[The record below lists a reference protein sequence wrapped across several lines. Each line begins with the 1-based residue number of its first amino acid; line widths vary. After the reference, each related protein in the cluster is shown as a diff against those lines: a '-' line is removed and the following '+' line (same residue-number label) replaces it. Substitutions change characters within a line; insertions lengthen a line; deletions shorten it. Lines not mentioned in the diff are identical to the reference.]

1 MYFYVYDA
9 FLNHKKYDKLLA
21 DIEARL
27 IHIGI
32 NGKIHRL
39 SILTNIKGTIQDGF
53 RHGAKTIVVLGN
65 DQTFSQAA
73 NTVIHFPHGVL
84 GFIPIGNP
92 EENLIAK
99 HLSIP
104 LGLAACDTLSARIV
118 EHLPLGC
125 INNQYFLLW
134 ARILSAGVDL
144 FCDEKY
150 HLSLFKN
157 SGSLQ
162 IFNSPFA
169 PNKQQSQGDVLY
181 TVVETQ
187 NLGFFS
193 QRKANTTFLPNKKIQ
208 VTAPES
214 VQVLVDDYHTINTP
228 VTIEVAHEKLPLI
241 VGKQYLQSFETATTV
256 EES

>member
-9 FLNHKKYDKLLA
+9 FLNHKKYDRLLQ
-21 DIEARL
+21 DIEAR
-27 IHIGI
+27 IIQIGI

-53 RHGAKTIVVLGN
+53 RHGAKTVVIVGN

-73 NTVIHFPHGVL
+73 NTVIHFPKAVL

-104 LGLAACDTLSARIV
+104 LGLAAWDTLSARIV
-118 EHLPLGC
+118 ERLPLGC

-134 ARILSAGVDL
+134 VRILSREVDL

-150 HLSLFKN
+150 
-157 SGSLQ
+157 GYY
-162 IFNSPFA
+162 
-169 PNKQQSQGDVLY
+169 SQG
-181 TVVETQ
+181 
-187 NLGFFS
+187 
-193 QRKANTTFLPNKKIQ
+193 
-208 VTAPES
+208 
-214 VQVLVDDYHTINTP
+214 
-228 VTIEVAHEKLPLI
+228 
-241 VGKQYLQSFETATTV
+241 
-256 EES
+256 